1 MMPGIRGVI
10 STLTQDGKEMM
21 GPEVLMFHY
30 PENSIQSG
38 SLLTVESNHFCV
50 LKSRGAILNVFETGQ
65 YPVTTPD
72 KVLIGTVVQAFYG
85 GQSPWQYEAIYI
97 NRAKLVVK
105 TQGLALSAEMAE
117 LAYDVDY
124 YIHVESAKDAVTL
137 VQHMPVSNH
146 MVTTK
151 DVNNYA
157 GPVVEQAVNQIV
169 QSTPLEKVNERI
181 HDLTQIVFQHLH
193 QFLIEYGVTLNT
205 VKVLVRPK
213 DELMRSLIALKAFG
227 LTEVEA
233 VRYYTAMMMAQRG
246 LVSAPNMAI
255 GAPFNIN
262 GLTSLSD
269 FLPPPDAARQAEPVA
284 AGRFLGQHTEAE

>member
-1 MMPGIRGVI
+1 
-10 STLTQDGKEMM
+10 
-21 GPEVLMFHY
+21 
-30 PENSIQSG
+30 
-38 SLLTVESNHFCV
+38 
-50 LKSRGAILNVFETGQ
+50 VFETAQ

-262 GLTSLSD
+262 GLTSIGD
-269 FLPPPDAARQAEPVA
+269 FLSPSDGGRQQEPVA
-284 AGRFLGQHTEAE
+284 AGRFTGQHTEKE